1 MLNFFTNTQKI
12 QYYKNYKEQGF
23 FVVKNVFTKKI
34 CKSIIEEIGVAKNT
48 YKYYDRKNLI
58 RRIENIYDKG
68 ISLRLINKNLISLL
82 NEIFNKEYT
91 IFKDKYNA
99 KPPGGEG
106 FYAHYDGVFQFRNKV
121 NKLENGWYKY
131 GKDFVNILVALDPCN
146 KINGSIEVSKAHK
159 NNFFSLLKNTN
170 KDGTPNLKNETK
182 YKFKLIKLNIGDIL
196 IFKNTCPH
204 RSKKNYSSSNRRTLY
219 YTYSL
224 SKFGSKYKKY
234 FQDKKFSKNKNSKSL
249 SGEI

>member
-1 MLNFFTNTQKI
+1 MLNFFTNTQKT

-23 FVVKNVFTKKI
+23 FVVKNVFTKQI

-58 RRIENIYDKG
+58 RRIENIYNKG
-68 ISLRLINKNLISLL
+68 TSLRLINKNLIFLL

-146 KINGSIEVSKAHK
+146 KINGSIEISKVHK
-159 NNFFSLLKNTN
+159 NNSL
-170 KDGTPNLKNETK
+170 
-182 YKFKLIKLNIGDIL
+182 
-196 IFKNTCPH
+196 
-204 RSKKNYSSSNRRTLY
+204 SNRRTLY

-224 SKFGSKYKKY
+224 LKFGSKYKKY
-234 FQDKKFSKNKNSKSL
+234 FQDKILSKNKNSKSL